1 MEMAMADSAELDRID
16 IDRVHSGAIR
26 REIGERLRR
35 ALPAEPGPA
44 PARLRELMQRLAASE
59 AAAAEQRRR

>member
-1 MEMAMADSAELDRID
+1 MADSAELHRID

-35 ALPAEPGPA
+35 TLPAEPDPV
-44 PARLRELMQRLAASE
+44 PPRLRELMGRLKASE
-59 AAAAEQRRR
+59 AGAQPRRR

>member
-1 MEMAMADSAELDRID
+1 MADSAELDRID

-35 ALPAEPGPA
+35 ALPAEPDPV
-44 PARLRELMQRLAASE
+44 PPRLRELMERLAASDVG
-59 AAAAEQRRR
+59 AEPRRR